1 MTVSG
6 SPSLFRSRI
15 LRGVAEHISGINLP
29 PVTAP
34 SKLEVAQMRALQE
47 LRTPE
52 GIDLARQLGHD
63 GAFRMWW
70 NYAREV
76 RAAQP
81 SIVRGWAST
90 GAMLGSYAATVV
102 ASTAAKAAHSR
113 PRPYQMSSGIE
124 LALRAEPLGSSF
136 PSSHAAVSRAAAESL
151 AAFSDSRMAAEL
163 IADANRVGMSRI
175 YAGAH
180 FPSDVA
186 AGADL
191 GGSIARRISGATLR
205 ALARIHQ

>member
-1 MTVSG
+1 
-6 SPSLFRSRI
+6 
-15 LRGVAEHISGINLP
+15 
-29 PVTAP
+29 
-34 SKLEVAQMRALQE
+34 MRAIQAI
-47 LRTPE
+47 RTPE

-70 NYAREV
+70 TYAREV

-81 SIVRGWAST
+81 TRLRGWAST

-102 ASTAAKAAHSR
+102 ASTAAKAAHTR
-113 PRPYQMSSGIE
+113 PRPFQIDAGIE

-151 AAFSDSRMAAEL
+151 AAFSDARVAAEL

-186 AGADL
+186 AGAAM
-191 GGSIARRISGATLR
+191 GRQIAERMTDATLR
-205 ALARIHQ
+205 VLAFLER